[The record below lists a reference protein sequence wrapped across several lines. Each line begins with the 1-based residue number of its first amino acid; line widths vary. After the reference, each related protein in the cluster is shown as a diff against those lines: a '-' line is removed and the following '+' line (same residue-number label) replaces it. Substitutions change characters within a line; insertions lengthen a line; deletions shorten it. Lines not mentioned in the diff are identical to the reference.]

1 RVKLFEAIV
10 RVQDL
15 KKTFRTSGS
24 ILQTIIGK
32 GEQIRAVDDVSLDI
46 MKGEVLGLVGESGS
60 GKTTL
65 GRLLL
70 RLEEPDSGKIY
81 FEGADF
87 TAVKE
92 QSRIREFRRRMQM
105 IFQDPYD
112 SINPRMRVREIV
124 GEPLRVHGRGL
135 NERDRFERIIE
146 ILEDVKLTPAKN
158 YVDRYPHELSGGQR
172 QRVAIARTLII
183 RPSFIVADEPVS
195 MLDVSIRAD
204 LLNLMLDLKDRYNLT
219 YLFITHDL
227 AVAKY
232 ICDRIAVMRLGKIV
246 ELGPTLEVVNNPR
259 HPYTKALRAAVPRL
273 KPRA

>member
-1 RVKLFEAIV
+1 MKLFEAIV

-24 ILQTIIGK
+24 ILQTIMGK

-172 QRVAIARTLII
+172 QRVAIARTL
-183 RPSFIVADEPVS
+183 
-195 MLDVSIRAD
+195 M
-204 LLNLMLDLKDRYNLT
+204 
-219 YLFITHDL
+219 
-227 AVAKY
+227 
-232 ICDRIAVMRLGKIV
+232 
-246 ELGPTLEVVNNPR
+246 
-259 HPYTKALRAAVPRL
+259 
-273 KPRA
+273 